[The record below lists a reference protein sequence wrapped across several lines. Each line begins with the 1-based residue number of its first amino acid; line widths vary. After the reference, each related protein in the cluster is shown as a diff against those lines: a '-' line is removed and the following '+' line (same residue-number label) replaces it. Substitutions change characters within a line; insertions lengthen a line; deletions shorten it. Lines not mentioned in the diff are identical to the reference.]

1 MSFHICQ
8 LVKAYLQ
15 ENKRVNSRKNMYVFS
30 IIFLLLYCIIF
41 PQYIQA
47 SMREIMIGDIIKLK
61 VNVPGLSKFDL
72 IEKFDEFEIIDI
84 KKEGNE
90 EYIISI
96 RTFEPV
102 TKNIQ
107 IGDKNI
113 KIKVISLLDT
123 INRDGLFEPELSII
137 KPSSIYIYILGII
150 IPLLIILFLL
160 LQLNILTKSI
170 IDGKKVK
177 KQEVNPY
184 ILAKERLQ
192 NCNQQRCYFAY
203 LTYILKEYIDNMYQ
217 LNIRG
222 KSAEEIIA
230 ILKNITELKDYI
242 KKIED
247 YLYRLEEYKYKN
259 IEVDNQLKQKEKA
272 FLSELI
278 ELINKE
284 NTPVVE
290 GNWYV

>member
-1 MSFHICQ
+1 MKLTNYIH
-8 LVKAYLQ
+8 
-15 ENKRVNSRKNMYVFS
+15 FS

-96 RTFEPV
+96 RTFEPG

-170 IDGKKVK
+170 INGKKVK

>member
-1 MSFHICQ
+1 
-8 LVKAYLQ
+8 
-15 ENKRVNSRKNMYVFS
+15 
-30 IIFLLLYCIIF
+30 
-41 PQYIQA
+41 
-47 SMREIMIGDIIKLK
+47 
-61 VNVPGLSKFDL
+61 
-72 IEKFDEFEIIDI
+72 
-84 KKEGNE
+84 
-90 EYIISI
+90 
-96 RTFEPV
+96 
-102 TKNIQ
+102 
-107 IGDKNI
+107 
-113 KIKVISLLDT
+113 
-123 INRDGLFEPELSII
+123 
-137 KPSSIYIYILGII
+137 
-150 IPLLIILFLL
+150 
-160 LQLNILTKSI
+160 
-170 IDGKKVK
+170 
-177 KQEVNPY
+177 
-184 ILAKERLQ
+184 
-192 NCNQQRCYFAY
+192 
-203 LTYILKEYIDNMYQ
+203 MYQ